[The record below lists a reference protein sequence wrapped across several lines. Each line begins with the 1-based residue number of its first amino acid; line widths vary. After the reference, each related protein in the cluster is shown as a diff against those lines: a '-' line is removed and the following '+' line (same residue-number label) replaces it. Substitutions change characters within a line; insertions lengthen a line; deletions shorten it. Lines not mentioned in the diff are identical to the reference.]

1 MDRKNGGD
9 AVADVMHGRVMH
21 VVAVIVVVVPVI
33 VVVIGV
39 DMDQSRRR

>member
-1 MDRKNGGD
+1 MDRQNGGD
-9 AVADVMHGRVMH
+9 AVADVMHGRVMQ
-21 VVAVIVVVVPVI
+21 VNVVVVPVI